1 MNEHLAR
8 ALETENPRDIVG
20 QLDFVERA
28 NLLDDLIR
36 EALLDQK
43 GPAIEAIERAL
54 TTCQSPSA
62 A

>member
-8 ALETENPRDIVG
+8 ALESEDPKYILGIVNREEE
-20 QLDFVERA
+20 QWS
-28 NLLDDLIR
+28 LLYDLIR

-54 TTCQSPSA
+54 SNQLPPA